1 MDIGVVLVTYNRADK
16 LKKALESYEK
26 QRFKPK
32 YIYVVNNN
40 STDSTADYLKTWESA
55 DSDIEHKV
63 FSLEKNIGGSGG
75 FHYGLSLAQDTDI
88 DWVWLSDDDA
98 YPDECCLEYM
108 KNYILSDKEKD
119 VSAICSLVWSDGDI
133 DTWHRR
139 RFNKKFGIIRE
150 ERIDKREYEDNFE
163 LDLLSYVG
171 VLIKKESLLSAGL
184 TREEFFIA
192 YDDSEHSI
200 RLRKEGKIICIPKAV
215 VVHDAEPE
223 SPAAVSWKKYYV
235 IRNKIYSYRKH
246 FGYIQSHILAWYYRL
261 KNADKKA
268 LNEMTK
274 KAVKAAFKGE
284 LGVDDLYK
292 PGWK

>member
-1 MDIGVVLVTYNRADK
+1 MDRGVVLVTYNRADK

-26 QRFKPK
+26 QRCKPR

-40 STDSTADYLKTWESA
+40 STDNTDAYLKTWENM

-63 FSLEKNIGGSGG
+63 FCLKENIGGSGG
-75 FHYGLSLAQDTDI
+75 FHYGLSLAVDTDI

-98 YPDECCLEYM
+98 YPDELCLEYM
-108 KNYILSDKEKD
+108 KDYILSNKEENI
-119 VSAICSLVWSDGDI
+119 SALCSSVLNDGNI

-139 RFNKKFGIIRE
+139 RFNKKLGIIKE
-150 ERIDKREYEDNFE
+150 DRIDKIEYEDNFE

-184 TREEFFIA
+184 TQKNFFIA

-215 VVHDAEPE
+215 VIHDTKPE
-223 SPAAVSWKKYYV
+223 NPNEISWKKYYV

-246 FGYIQSHILAWYYRL
+246 FGYVQSHILALYYRL
-261 KNADKKA
+261 KNVNKKV
-268 LNEMTK
+268 LNEMAK
-274 KAVKAAFKGE
+274 KAVRAAFSGN
-284 LGVDDLYK
+284 LGIDDVYK